1 MTDSSDFLSQKYSP
15 KTIEDKWAE
24 QVVVND
30 SENNQRFTYSMAIP
44 PPNVT
49 GNLHLGHALN
59 TTIQDIL
66 MKFYSLNGAET
77 TWSLGTDHAGIA
89 TQLLVEKNLSK
100 KGINP
105 KEISRE
111 ELLQHIW
118 KWKDENGEDIL
129 NQLKTLGLSC
139 NWENPKFTLDEDM
152 TNAVEEA
159 FIRLYDKGLIYQEQT
174 LAILVLT
181 GKPL

>member
-1 MTDSSDFLSQKYSP
+1 MTDSSDFLSQKYTP
-15 KTIEDKWAE
+15 KTIEDKWAK
-24 QVVVND
+24 QVIAND
-30 SENNQRFTYSMAIP
+30 SFANDEACYSIAIP

-77 TWSLGTDHAGIA
+77 SWSLGTDHAGIA
-89 TQLLVEKNLSK
+89 TQLLVEKSLIK

-111 ELLQHIW
+111 DLLQYIW
-118 KWKDENGEDIL
+118 KWKDENGEDICL
-129 NQLKTLGLSC
+129 PRRRS
-139 NWENPKFTLDEDM
+139 
-152 TNAVEEA
+152 
-159 FIRLYDKGLIYQEQT
+159 
-174 LAILVLT
+174 
-181 GKPL
+181 